1 MQKSELLR
9 ALQTELRRHTFDT
22 FVDELPSI
30 AQGRDIVVSGCPACR
45 KKILTTT
52 KFMDHI
58 CDDVL
63 PPLLDELSTDTE

>member
-1 MQKSELLR
+1 MLKPELLR

-30 AQGRDIVVSGCPACR
+30 QQGRDIIVSGCPACR
-45 KKILTTT
+45 KKIVTMT

-63 PPLLDELSTDTE
+63 PPLLDELHTHTE